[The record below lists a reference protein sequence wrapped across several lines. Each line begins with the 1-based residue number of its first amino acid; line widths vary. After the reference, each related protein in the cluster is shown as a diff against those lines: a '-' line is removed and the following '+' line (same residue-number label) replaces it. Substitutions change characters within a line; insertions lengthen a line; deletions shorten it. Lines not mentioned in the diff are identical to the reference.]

1 MTNLEIINLLQRI
14 TGLVALGLITFQIY
28 LGASQKAIKF
38 HKLNG
43 ILAYTFILIHPILF
57 LLSRKIIYDR
67 FDFYYI
73 FVDACVI
80 CDKPYDFLINFGRI
94 AFYLITTAVL
104 AVKLRGVVPWLKTNW
119 RKLNVLNY
127 LAFYFV
133 SLHSI
138 NIGTD
143 SRSTW
148 FIVYFAVCQIIVLYS
163 IINRLKRANFAVK
176 LKSMFGR

>member
-104 AVKLRGVVPWLKTNW
+104 AVKLRVVVPWLKTNW
-119 RKLNVLNY
+119 RKLHVLN
-127 LAFYFV
+127 
-133 SLHSI
+133 
-138 NIGTD
+138 
-143 SRSTW
+143 
-148 FIVYFAVCQIIVLYS
+148 
-163 IINRLKRANFAVK
+163 
-176 LKSMFGR
+176 